1 MAGWW
6 FLCFAV
12 AGALL
17 VLNAAKPRRGPIML
31 VPSWILAFITT
42 DLAFLHLVLQL
53 IVAVGCVWAGALET
67 LQGKLALAIMV
78 LSDVGL
84 VALWLPNLRAPQ
96 VASEV
101 AASLHLDE
109 VAPIPRAMLLTPF
122 RRGRSGVSA
131 ERDLEFFQAGGHT
144 LELDVYQPEQTTG
157 RRPGLV
163 YLHGGAW
170 MFGDKVSQGLPL
182 CNHLASLGWVCVNAN
197 YRLSPGATYPEHVV
211 DAKAAVAWLRR
222 HADDYNVNP
231 AFIAIAGGS
240 SGAHIASTLALTPD
254 DRSLQPGF
262 EAEDARVQAVVTY
275 YGIYDLTNRHG
286 AHNDEFFT
294 KLVGPH
300 VLKACPVTDPERF
313 RAASPREIVSE
324 AAPPWLVVHGGGDTL
339 VPVIEARDF
348 AAALGSASRHTAGY
362 AEFPGAVH
370 GFDIYYSPRAI
381 AAVELSARFLVTAH
395 RQAMGHS

>member
-6 FLCFAV
+6 LLCFAV

-17 VLNAAKPRRGPIML
+17 VVNAAWPRRGPIML

-53 IVAVGCVWAGALET
+53 IVAVGFVWAGALET
-67 LQGKLALAIMV
+67 LQGKLALVIMV
-78 LSDVGL
+78 LSDIGL
-84 VALWLPNLRAPQ
+84 VALWLPNLG
-96 VASEV
+96 
-101 AASLHLDE
+101 AARIADE
-109 VAPIPRAMLLTPF
+109 VATTLKLEETETVPRALLLTPF
-122 RRGRSGVSA
+122 RRGRSGVSVN
-131 ERDLEFFQAGGHT
+131 RDLEFFRAGDDV
-144 LELDVYQPEQTTG
+144 LKLDVYQPEQTAM

-182 CNHLASLGWVCVNAN
+182 CNHLASLGWTCVNAN

-222 HADDYNVNP
+222 HADDYNVDP

-254 DRSLQPGF
+254 DQSLQPGF
-262 EAEDARVQAVVTY
+262 EAEDASVQAVVTY
-275 YGIYDLTNRHG
+275 YGIYDLTNRHA

-300 VLKACPVTDPERF
+300 VLKACPVADPERF
-313 RAASPREIVSE
+313 RAASPREFVSDG
-324 AAPPWLVVHGGGDTL
+324 APPWLVVHGDGDTL

-348 AAALGSASRHTAGY
+348 AAALRSASTYPVGY

-370 GFDIYYSPRAI
+370 GFDTYYSPRAI

-395 RQAMGHS
+395 RQAVGHS